1 MGRDTKP
8 KIQRILAFLIDHLIG
23 CCIMGVIFW
32 TVNWDSILI
41 STDSN
46 IMRPFET
53 FYSVLAFGMIYYLLK
68 DIRGGI
74 SIGKR
79 VLKIAVRDI
88 TNSDIIPGIFR
99 LIIRNI
105 TTIIWPI
112 ELILVVLA
120 QRKLGDK
127 IARTQV
133 IKVPQQNQDGINIT

>member
-1 MGRDTKP
+1 MRRDTITM
-8 KIQRILAFLIDHLIG
+8 IQRFLAFLIDHLIG
-23 CCIMGVIFW
+23 CFIMGIIFW
-32 TVNWDSILI
+32 TVNWDSFVNP
-41 STDSN
+41 TDSN
-46 IMRPFET
+46 FMRPFET
-53 FYSVLAFGMIYYLLK
+53 FNSVLAFGMIYYLLK
-68 DIRGGI
+68 DIRGGK

-88 TNSDIIPGIFR
+88 TNSDIIPGTFR

-112 ELILVVLA
+112 ELILIILA

-133 IKVPQQNQDGINIT
+133 IKISQQIQDGINIT